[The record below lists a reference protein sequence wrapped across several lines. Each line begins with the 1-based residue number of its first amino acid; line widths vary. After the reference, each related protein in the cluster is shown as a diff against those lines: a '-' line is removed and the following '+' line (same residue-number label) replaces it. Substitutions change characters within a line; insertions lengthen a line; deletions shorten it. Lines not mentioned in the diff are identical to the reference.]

1 MKPNMNDSMKKLC
14 FFIMALMSVSCV
26 MYSDKDDYA
35 EPEFSIASGAYDTY
49 IGNIFRSTELYLFFS
64 GYQAIREDRE
74 EALKLMESY
83 FGKDAGELYYE
94 MADIYSWGTIYLTDT
109 EGEYLYRT
117 GRYFYGYDNEK
128 TLISSDGERIVINW
142 YRNDGLVLRAEVQ
155 ADGERMKISSLDLSF
170 SDDCG
175 TDVSVSIAEP
185 LEMDICSE
193 GNYSYFPD
201 MGSLKYVISGSV
213 EDEFVVR
220 YTGDGCV
227 LDDGNGIETIYNSK

>member
-35 EPEFSIASGAYDTY
+35 EPEFSIASVAYDTY
-49 IGNIFRSTELYLFFS
+49 IGNIFRSAELYMFFS

-94 MADIYSWGTIYLTDT
+94 MADIYSWGTICLTDT

-117 GRYFYGYDNEK
+117 NRYFYGSDREK
-128 TLISSDGERIVINW
+128 TLISSDGEKIVLNG
-142 YRNDGLVLRAEVQ
+142 YHYDAPVFRAEVRS
-155 ADGERMKISSLDLSF
+155 DGKRMKILSLELSF
-170 SDDCG
+170 SDG
-175 TDVSVSIAEP
+175 SGADVSVSIAEP

-193 GNYSYFPD
+193 GYYSYFPD
-201 MGSLKYVISGSV
+201 MGSLKYIISGSV
-213 EDEFVVR
+213 EDDFVVR
-220 YTGDGCV
+220 YTGNGCV
-227 LDDGNGIETIYNSK
+227 LDDGNGTETIYNSK